1 MDSLNLAKM
10 YLPRGVEN
18 DIKREL
24 FKQQIIALYGAR
36 QTGKTTLIKQ
46 ILENFSHES
55 LYINC
60 DEGDYRRLLNE
71 ADTTSQLKQVI
82 GDSRLV
88 VLDEAQRI
96 KNIGLKLK
104 LLIDNFPDQ
113 QIVATGSSSFDL
125 GQEIKEPLTGR
136 MMEFWLYPFSIPEL
150 LRSLDPVEIN
160 RRLEN
165 LLIFGAY
172 PQVVTAASLTDKK
185 VALKKIAQNYLYKDI
200 LKFEKIKGSEKIQKL
215 LEALALQLGNEVA
228 YTELANLVGI
238 SKGTVKRYL
247 EILEKAFIIFKV
259 RPFSR
264 NLRKELAKLRK
275 IYFWDTGI
283 RNSLINNFN
292 RLSLRNDKGAL
303 WENFIIS
310 EKAKQQNN
318 IAKRM
323 PLYFWRT
330 YDQQEIDLV
339 VDQEGKLSA
348 YEIKWQKKR
357 LSAPKA
363 WQKGYPE
370 AGWQVIHTE
379 NYLKLVSRF

>member
-1 MDSLNLAKM
+1 MNSPNLEKV
-10 YLPRGVEN
+10 YLPRAIEN
-18 DIKREL
+18 DIKQEL
-24 FKQQIIALYGAR
+24 FKQQVIALYGSR
-36 QTGKTTLIKQ
+36 QVGKTTLVQQ
-46 ILENFSHES
+46 ILKNFPDKK

-71 ADTTSQLKQVI
+71 ADTSGQLKQII

-104 LLIDNFPDQ
+104 LLIDTFPNQ
-113 QIVATGSSSFDL
+113 QIIATGSSSFDL

-136 MMEFWLYPFSIPEL
+136 MMEFWLYPFSVPEL
-150 LRSLDPVEIN
+150 LKNFSPVEIN
-160 RRLEN
+160 RQLEG
-165 LLIFGAY
+165 LLIFGSY
-172 PQVVTAASLTDKK
+172 PKVIKTVSWEDKK
-185 VALKKIAQNYLYKDI
+185 ICLQKIAQNYLYKDI

-228 YTELANLVGI
+228 YTELAGLVGI
-238 SKGTVKRYL
+238 SKETVVRYL
-247 EILEKAFIIFKV
+247 EILEKAFIIFKL

-264 NLRKELAKLRK
+264 NLRKELAKLHK

-292 RLSLRNDKGAL
+292 QLSLRNDKGAL
-303 WENFIIS
+303 WENFVIV

-318 IAKRM
+318 IAKKM

-330 YDQQEIDLV
+330 YDQQEIDLI

-357 LSAPKA
+357 LSPPKA
-363 WQKGYPE
+363 WQKGYPQ
-370 AGWQVIHTE
+370 ASWQIIHSK
-379 NYLKLVSRF
+379 NYLESIPAF

>member
-1 MDSLNLAKM
+1 M
-10 YLPRGVEN
+10 YLPRIIEN
-18 DIKREL
+18 DIKQEL
-24 FKQQIIALYGAR
+24 FKQQIIALYGSR
-36 QTGKTTLIKQ
+36 QVGKTTLVKQ
-46 ILENFSHES
+46 ILAGFHKES

-71 ADTTSQLKQVI
+71 ADTSSQLKQII

-104 LLIDNFPDQ
+104 LLIDTFPDQ

-136 MMEFWLYPFSIPEL
+136 MMEFWIYPFSIPEL
-150 LRSLDPVEIN
+150 LKNSNNIEIN
-160 RRLEN
+160 RQLES

-172 PQVVTAASLTDKK
+172 PKVAQTVSWKDKK
-185 VALKKIAQNYLYKDI
+185 TCLQKIAQNYLYKDI

-228 YTELANLVGI
+228 YPELASLVGI
-238 SKGTVKRYL
+238 SKETVVRYL
-247 EILEKAFIIFKV
+247 EILEKAFIIFKLQ
-259 RPFSR
+259 PFSR

-292 RLSLRNDKGAL
+292 QLSLRSDKGAL
-303 WENFIIS
+303 WENFIIA

-318 IAKRM
+318 IAKKM

-339 VDQEGKLSA
+339 IDQEGKLSA

-370 AGWQVIHTE
+370 ASWQVIHQE
-379 NYLKLVSRF
+379 NYLKSISRF

>member
-1 MDSLNLAKM
+1 M
-10 YLPRGVEN
+10 YLPRAIES
-18 DIKREL
+18 DIKQEL
-24 FKQQIIALYGAR
+24 FKRQIIALYGAR
-36 QTGKTTLIKQ
+36 QTGKTTLIKH
-46 ILENFSHES
+46 ILEDFSHES

-150 LRSLDPVEIN
+150 LKSFDPVEIN

-172 PQVVTAASLTDKK
+172 PQVVTAASLADKK
-185 VALKKIAQNYLYKDI
+185 IALKKIAQNYLYKDI
-200 LKFEKIKGSEKIQKL
+200 LKFEKIRGSEKIQKL
-215 LEALALQLGNEVA
+215 LEALALQLGNEVS

-238 SKGTVKRYL
+238 SKETVKRYL
-247 EILEKAFIIFKV
+247 EILEKAFIIFKL
-259 RPFSR
+259 RPFNR
-264 NLRKELAKLRK
+264 NLRKELAKLHK

-292 RLSLRNDKGAL
+292 QLSLRNDKGAL

-330 YDQQEIDLV
+330 YDQQKIDLV

-357 LSAPKA
+357 VSAPKA

-379 NYLKLVSRF
+379 NYLKSVSHF